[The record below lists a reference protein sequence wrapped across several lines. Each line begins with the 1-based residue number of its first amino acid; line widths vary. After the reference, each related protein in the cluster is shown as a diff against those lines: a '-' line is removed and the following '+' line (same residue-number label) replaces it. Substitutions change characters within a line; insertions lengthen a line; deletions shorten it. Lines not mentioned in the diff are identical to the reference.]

1 MSVVDFLKPQ
11 DWYRPEA
18 GPRYLQL
25 RNRLSEGV
33 DGGLLAPGSP
43 LPPEREI
50 ATITE
55 FSRVTVRKAIQSLV
69 DEGRIVQRQG
79 SGSFVASTPAKVNQT
94 LSRLT
99 SFTEDMARRG
109 MSVTVQWLERG
120 FFMPTPEEVDA
131 LSLKEGDSVA
141 RIARLRLADGAPM
154 AIERASLPTDIL
166 PNPLEVTQSLY
177 AVLDAHGT
185 RPVVALQKI
194 TAVIVDGPDA
204 ALLDL
209 APGSAGLRIER
220 TSSLASGRVCEF
232 TQSLYRGDA
241 YTFVAEL
248 RLQKEDR

>member
-1 MSVVDFLKPQ
+1 MTIADFLHPA

-25 RNRLSEGV
+25 RNRLSAGVEG
-33 DGGLLAPGSP
+33 GQLPPGAP

-79 SGSFVASTPAKVNQT
+79 SGSFVAPTPARVNQALT
-94 LSRLT
+94 RLT

-109 MSVTVQWLERG
+109 LTVTARWLERG
-120 FFMPTPEEVDA
+120 FFLPTPEEVDA
-131 LSLKEGDSVA
+131 LSLHDGDSVA

-166 PNPLEVTQSLY
+166 PNPLEVAQSLY
-177 AVLDAHGT
+177 AVLEAQGT
-185 RPVVALQKI
+185 MPVRAVQKL

-204 ALLDL
+204 ELLDL
-209 APGSAGLRIER
+209 APGAPGLRMER
-220 TSSLASGRVCEF
+220 TSFLASGRVCEF
-232 TQSLYRGDA
+232 TQSLYRADA
-241 YTFVAEL
+241 YTFVADLTLGGEP
-248 RLQKEDR
+248 